1 MYLIL
6 PGICSSAVG
15 SEWWSQQWRD
25 FLGWIIRQV
34 RTPKWSTLLI
44 SWHCQSRLMWA
55 LVFQY
60 PTDIWI
66 WDLGPRRLSS
76 RATTAACRN
85 KTDFWYSW
93 RGGEHLQ
100 CLQEASYPYQRS
112 LKCSIVYMRCWQ
124 VTADPPGHH
133 RAGSVCVWLCR
144 MFSFLPQTMPEECY
158 QSTSAS
164 RSCKEITSH
173 LLSLTVLR
181 VCFDPGQI
189 LNTLFSVSLIVDR
202 GRNIAIPVQLQEE
215 STLRMRS
222 RDLAVFLWLLCYG
235 REYLQPVQIVNV
247 ILAD

>member
-1 MYLIL
+1 
-6 PGICSSAVG
+6 
-15 SEWWSQQWRD
+15 
-25 FLGWIIRQV
+25 
-34 RTPKWSTLLI
+34 
-44 SWHCQSRLMWA
+44 
-55 LVFQY
+55 
-60 PTDIWI
+60 
-66 WDLGPRRLSS
+66 
-76 RATTAACRN
+76 
-85 KTDFWYSW
+85 
-93 RGGEHLQ
+93 
-100 CLQEASYPYQRS
+100 
-112 LKCSIVYMRCWQ
+112 
-124 VTADPPGHH
+124 
-133 RAGSVCVWLCR
+133 
-144 MFSFLPQTMPEECY
+144 MPEECY

>member
-1 MYLIL
+1 MLAGGQL
-6 PGICSSAVG
+6 PLPEI
-15 SEWWSQQWRD
+15 SEVQHCVYEMLASDSWSPR
-25 FLGWIIRQV
+25 
-34 RTPKWSTLLI
+34 PP
-44 SWHCQSRLMWA
+44 QSR
-55 LVFQY
+55 
-60 PTDIWI
+60 
-66 WDLGPRRLSS
+66 
-76 RATTAACRN
+76 
-85 KTDFWYSW
+85 
-93 RGGEHLQ
+93 Q
-100 CLQEASYPYQRS
+100 C
-112 LKCSIVYMRCWQ
+112 
-124 VTADPPGHH
+124 
-133 RAGSVCVWLCR
+133 VCVWLCR
-144 MFSFLPQTMPEECY
+144 MFSFLPQIMPEECY

-222 RDLAVFLWLLCYG
+222 RDLAAFLWLLCYG